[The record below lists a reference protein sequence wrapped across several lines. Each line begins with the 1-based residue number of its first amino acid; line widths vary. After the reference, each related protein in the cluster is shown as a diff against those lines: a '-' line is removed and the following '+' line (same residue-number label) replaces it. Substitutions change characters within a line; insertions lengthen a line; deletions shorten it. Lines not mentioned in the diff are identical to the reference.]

1 MDNYKIKVKDET
13 ESKEA
18 QELFFELGYSW
29 QSCGKY
35 YNRIGNYAF
44 ITACPDEM
52 LLRMGWGGDTD
63 KELTLPQLRDLV
75 VLKRNDVKDKTHRD
89 KQDESIYLTSD
100 KVIYYW
106 QGEWCKSAI
115 NKSNDYE
122 NYIANSLTPI
132 AQPQDPTLIS
142 GADVPAL
149 IKKGESVQFRSVFNV
164 QGGGEWKDLDLERD
178 EEEFSLGDLINT
190 RFEWRLKPQ
199 TIKLELELPKPFEP
213 EEGEKYWWINPN
225 AKLGYEWDTN
235 DLERTDFNRIAMSVW
250 RTEEEI
256 KQVVE
261 QLRKIRGTNS

>member
-1 MDNYKIKVKDET
+1 MDNYKIKVNDEA

-18 QELFFELGYSW
+18 QELFFELGYIVVNHVDNEK
-29 QSCGKY
+29 G
-35 YNRIGNYAF
+35 F
-44 ITACPDEM
+44 IVVSKEADSPFNFGYWCSV
-52 LLRMGWGGDTD
+52 D

-75 VLKRNDVKDKTHRD
+75 VLKRNDVKDATHRD
-89 KQDESIYLTSD
+89 KQQNSIYLTSD

-132 AQPQDPTLIS
+132 AQPQDPALIS
-142 GADVPAL
+142 GAEAKLAWANGVDIQ
-149 IKKGESVQFRSVFNV
+149 IKNV
-164 QGGGEWKDLDLERD
+164 NCVNWYDLDESKYNLDIFDNVRVD
-178 EEEFSLGDLINT
+178 F
-190 RFEWRLKPQ
+190 RLKPQ

-213 EEGEKYWWINPN
+213 EEDCHVYILDDGKTD
-225 AKLGYEWDTN
+225 GYRRYSYEVHGDKGNT
-235 DLERTDFNRIAMSVW
+235 FIGIW

>member
-1 MDNYKIKVKDET
+1 MDNYKIKVNDEAVFA
-13 ESKEA
+13 EVVALCEQISGKSFPYPNISCDPDLWIFIGPEGA
-18 QELFFELGYSW
+18 FGWSLDLDHSW
-29 QSCGKY
+29 SGL
-35 YNRIGNYAF
+35 
-44 ITACPDEM
+44 D
-52 LLRMGWGGDTD
+52 L

-75 VLKRNDVKDKTHRD
+75 VLKRNDVKDATHRD
-89 KQDESIYLTSD
+89 KQQNSIYLTSD

-132 AQPQDPTLIS
+132 TQPQDPALIS
-142 GADVPAL
+142 GADALRALADGKEVEFKHDTQGWVPCL
-149 IKKGESVQFRSVFNV
+149 GLNIERVL
-164 QGGGEWKDLDLERD
+164 GGWHQM
-178 EEEFSLGDLINT
+178 
-190 RFEWRLKPQ
+190 RLKPQ

-261 QLRKIRGTNS
+261 QLRKIRGAS

>member
-1 MDNYKIKVKDET
+1 MDNYKIKVKDEAVFA
-13 ESKEA
+13 EVVALCEQISGKSFPYPNISCDPDLWIFIGPEGA
-18 QELFFELGYSW
+18 FGWSLDLDHSW
-29 QSCGKY
+29 SGL
-35 YNRIGNYAF
+35 
-44 ITACPDEM
+44 D
-52 LLRMGWGGDTD
+52 L
-63 KELTLPQLRDLV
+63 KELTIPQLRDLV
-75 VLKRNDVKDKTHRD
+75 VLKRNDVKDATHRD
-89 KQDESIYLTSD
+89 KRDESIYLTSD

-132 AQPQDPTLIS
+132 AQPQDPALIS
-142 GADVPAL
+142 GAEAKLAWANGVDIQ
-149 IKKGESVQFRSVFNV
+149 IKNV
-164 QGGGEWKDLDLERD
+164 NCVNWYDLDESTCNLDIFDNVRVD
-178 EEEFSLGDLINT
+178 F
-190 RFEWRLKPQ
+190 RLKPQ

-250 RTEEEI
+250 RTEDEI
-256 KQVVE
+256 KQVVA